1 MVSEMTTTHREQRK
15 RGQGYLNA
23 HERRMLERGVFFG
36 GWEDADIDDVVL
48 APLNQFDHPALH
60 VMRMGQ
66 PEWDPVVCMRQHMAK
81 AMAGAPRSEQ
91 IDAATLRH
99 ALQRGR
105 RLRRR
110 QLRCLQEM
118 IASCRMW
125 EMHRPFTAWGL
136 SMFELARVVTV
147 NWNGEHTWASW
158 LNLWARDP
166 ERPLPAPPR
175 RLPWNPQTHPPFEIA
190 QPRIPS
196 HSQR

>member
-1 MVSEMTTTHREQRK
+1 
-15 RGQGYLNA
+15 
-23 HERRMLERGVFFG
+23 MLERGVFFG
-36 GWEDADIDDVVL
+36 GWEDADIEDVVL
-48 APLNQFDHPALH
+48 APLNQFDQPALH

-66 PEWDPVVCMRQHMAK
+66 PEWDPVACMRQHMAK

-91 IDAATLRH
+91 VDAATLRH

-105 RLRRR
+105 RLGRR

-136 SMFELARVVTV
+136 SIFELARVVAV

-158 LNLWARDP
+158 LNLWACDP
-166 ERPLPAPPR
+166 ERVLPAPPR
-175 RLPWNPQTHPPFEIA
+175 RLPWNPQMHPPFETA
-190 QPRIPS
+190 RQNN
-196 HSQR
+196 